1 MKKKRKGLRVLL
13 GVLIGFAVIIGGFL
27 AFVLLGKE
35 AALALTVENIPLNTV
50 ADGVYEGSYDGFR
63 FSNAVEVT
71 VKDHEITDISVMQ
84 PQVFMK
90 DEAVEELTNRVTA
103 QQSTDVDAVS
113 GATADSKAFLK
124 AVENALKSSPK
135 IK

>member
-35 AALALTVENIPLNTV
+35 AALALTVENVPLNNV
-50 ADGVYEGSYDGFR
+50 ADGVYRGSYNGFR

-90 DEAVEELTNRVTA
+90 DEAVEELTSRVTA

-135 IK
+135 VD